1 MLRATGLVPEITLRV
16 MLAHKVVK
24 DKLVRLVVKV
34 FKDPLVLRER

>member
-24 DKLVRLVVKV
+24 VKLVRLVGKV